1 MINVV
6 YGVFNTA
13 VGGGGFTP
21 AYYTPTSYTGGWAN
35 PENAFDGSGVA
46 MGTQSSLDMS
56 STTAGS
62 LTEDES
68 TVDET
73 YSFASL
79 TGFSQIVIGGTY
91 DYDLT
96 SAAIQYT
103 TGSNDQFFQGYR
115 TGIARFL
122 VQVSVDG
129 GSTYATIELKNC
141 PTQPPG
147 NAPSGQNLTGTTQP
161 FNSTINS
168 GSAIALPAN
177 LNLLKI
183 RLSSY
188 VSAQAYRASDEGGTP
203 NTLYEAS
210 GVSQNSV
217 YNMTVYVSQ

>member
-13 VGGGGFTP
+13 GGGGGFTP

-35 PENAFDGSGVA
+35 PENAYDGTGVA
-46 MGTQSSLDMS
+46 TGTQSTIDMS
-56 STTAGS
+56 STTAGNFG
-62 LTEDES
+62 TNES

-96 SAAIQYT
+96 SAATQYT
-103 TGSNDQFFQGYR
+103 TGSLDPFFQGYV

-122 VQVSVDG
+122 VQISVDG
-129 GSTYATIELKNC
+129 GSTYTTIELKNC
-141 PTQPPG
+141 PTLPPG
-147 NAPSGQNLTGTTQP
+147 NSPSGQNLTGTTQP

-188 VSAQAYRASDEGGTP
+188 VSANAYRGNDEGGTP

-217 YNMTVYVSQ
+217 YNMTVYLS